1 MAVNTQSFITAKIVN
16 ANDSDTIIANMNEVL
31 SKNAHWLQEFC
42 DMYGN
47 DPQKVLDARNDVSM
61 DAAMGRGDLS
71 LVHLMD
77 AIMAWC
83 MYKTTNDQSW
93 LFVVIKHLMKTQE
106 CLRLSSES
114 LDDSLDDS
122 VDDSVDEEYMS
133 QEQFDNAM
141 NAVRED
147 FAVLLDEV
155 L

>member
-1 MAVNTQSFITAKIVN
+1 MAANTQPFITAKIAN

-47 DPQKVLDARNDVSM
+47 DPQKVLDARNDVSV
-61 DAAMGRGDLS
+61 DAAMGQGDLS

-93 LFVVIKHLMKTQE
+93 LVVVIKCLIKAQE
-106 CLRLSSES
+106 RLRLPSAS
-114 LDDSLDDS
+114 LDASVDDSL
-122 VDDSVDEEYMS
+122 DDSVDEEYMS
-133 QEQFDNAM
+133 QEQYGTVM

-147 FAVLLDEV
+147 FAAVLD
-155 L
+155 

>member
-1 MAVNTQSFITAKIVN
+1 
-16 ANDSDTIIANMNEVL
+16 
-31 SKNAHWLQEFC
+31 
-42 DMYGN
+42 
-47 DPQKVLDARNDVSM
+47 
-61 DAAMGRGDLS
+61 
-71 LVHLMD
+71 
-77 AIMAWC
+77 

-114 LDDSLDDS
+114 LDDS
-122 VDDSVDEEYMS
+122 VDDSLDEEYMS